1 MTYED
6 FELMQISARN
16 AFETTL
22 RTWGMSEKQI
32 DKFAGI
38 LDRKDGY
45 KAIGDSLAEAIEWEE
60 E

>member
-1 MTYED
+1 
-6 FELMQISARN
+6 MQISAWN

>member
-6 FELMQISARN
+6 FELMQISAWN

-38 LDRKDGY
+38 LDGKDGY
-45 KAIGDSLAEAIEWEE
+45 KAIEDSLAAVIE
-60 E
+60 

>member
-6 FELMQISARN
+6 FELMQISAWN
-16 AFETTL
+16 AFETTR

-38 LDRKDGY
+38 LDGKDGY
-45 KAIGDSLAEAIEWEE
+45 KAIEDSLAAVIE
-60 E
+60 